1 MTQVNHLFSEIR
13 SAIRDGSAPF
23 IETPDGLTLTY
34 DGLVARSAAY
44 ANALV
49 ALGVTP
55 GDRVAVQVE
64 KSADALMLYL
74 GTVRAGG
81 VFLPLNTAY
90 TPAEVEYFI
99 GDAKPAVV
107 VCDPARRE
115 AIAPIAEKTGARL
128 ETLDGTG
135 KGSVSTAAD
144 EAATDFQDVARGAD
158 DLAAILYTSAPRAGP
173 RAPCSATRT
182 WPPTR
187 ACWFGSG
194 ASPRMTC
201 FCTRCRSSIRTVSS
215 SPPT

>member
-158 DLAAILYTSAPRAGP
+158 DLAAILYTSGTTGR
-173 RAPCSATRT
+173 SK
-182 WPPTR
+182 
-187 ACWFGSG
+187 G
-194 ASPRMTC
+194 AMLSHENLASNARVLVREWRFTSDDVLLHAL
-201 FCTRCRSSIRTVSS
+201 RSSIRTVSS